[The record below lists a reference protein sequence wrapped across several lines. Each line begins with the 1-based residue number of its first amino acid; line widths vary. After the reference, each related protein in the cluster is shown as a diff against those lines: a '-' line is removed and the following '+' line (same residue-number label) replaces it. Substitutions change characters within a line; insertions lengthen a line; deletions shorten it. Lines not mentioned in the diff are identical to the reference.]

1 GAEAAEAATLES
13 AGELAAALRVAD
25 NIVRRMPLEEFGHRR
40 LIRLHY
46 LRGDR
51 AAALAAYEQCVE
63 RLRRELDIAPSEETR
78 LLAASLEAGTA
89 PVPRPARAVVPVTLS
104 RPPRLIGPEHE
115 FEALDRAWR
124 ERRAFVVVG
133 DPGLGK
139 SRLLAEF
146 AADRSG
152 VLVAA
157 ARPGDSGIPY
167 ASLARILRLVI
178 ERIPMCLDDAW

>member
-51 AAALAAYEQCVE
+51 AAGLAAYEQCVE

-78 LLAASLEAGTA
+78 LLAVSLEAGLA
-89 PVPRPARAVVPVTLS
+89 PVPRPARAAVPVTLS
-104 RPPRLIGPEHE
+104 RPPRLIGREHDL
-115 FEALDRAWR
+115 EALDRVWR
-124 ERRAFVVVG
+124 ERRALLVGG
-133 DPGLGK
+133 DPGPGK
-139 SRLLAEF
+139 TRLLPRFSPAQP
-146 AADRSG
+146 AHPVPPTPPLPS
-152 VLVAA
+152 
-157 ARPGDSGIPY
+157 PNP
-167 ASLARILRLVI
+167 
-178 ERIPMCLDDAW
+178 

>member
-51 AAALAAYEQCVE
+51 AAGLAAYEQCVE

-78 LLAASLEAGTA
+78 LLAVSLEAGPA
-89 PVPRPARAVVPVTLS
+89 PVPRPARAAVPVTLS
-104 RPPRLIGPEHE
+104 RPPRLIGREHE
-115 FEALDRAWR
+115 LEALDHVWR
-124 ERRAFVVVG
+124 ERPAFLVVG
-133 DPGLGK
+133 HP
-139 SRLLAEF
+139 RLRQTPPLAEIS
-146 AADRSG
+146 ADTSPAP
-152 VLVAA
+152 L
-157 ARPGDSGIPY
+157 PP
-167 ASLARILRLVI
+167 
-178 ERIPMCLDDAW
+178 P